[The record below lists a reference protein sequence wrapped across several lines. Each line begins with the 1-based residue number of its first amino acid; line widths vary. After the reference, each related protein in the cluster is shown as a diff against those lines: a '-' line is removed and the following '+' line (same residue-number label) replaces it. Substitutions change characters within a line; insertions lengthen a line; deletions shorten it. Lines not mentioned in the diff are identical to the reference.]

1 MLQGAG
7 FAVERSEA
15 LISTSAW
22 TISLHN
28 RLLDR
33 GWPDAVVR
41 FFHYQNPLLL
51 GLFVALDWTR
61 ARLGLPTSNQRAI
74 ARRPG

>member
-1 MLQGAG
+1 MLEAAG
-7 FAVERSEA
+7 FGVERREC

-28 RLLDR
+28 WLLDR

-41 FFHYQNPLLL
+41 CFHYQNPWLLA
-51 GLFVALDWTR
+51 LFVALDWTR
-61 ARLGLPTSNQRAI
+61 ARLGGETSNQRAI
-74 ARRPG
+74 ARRAR